1 MAKVAEALDEIR
13 EELRELRTLYKG
25 LAEKLIPV
33 EEPTEEE
40 RRAIEEPDE
49 VASEGNLLKALGE
62 RRVHR

>member
-1 MAKVAEALDEIR
+1 MAKVAEALNEIR

-40 RRAIEEPDE
+40 RRAIEEPDD
-49 VASEGNLLKALGE
+49 VASEGQLLEALGE
-62 RRVHR
+62 RRVRR

>member
-1 MAKVAEALDEIR
+1 MAKVVEALNEIR

-25 LAEKLIPV
+25 LIEKLIPG

-49 VASEGNLLKALGE
+49 VAGEEELLKALGE
-62 RRVHR
+62 RSVHR

>member
-1 MAKVAEALDEIR
+1 MMKVAEALNEIR

-33 EEPTEEE
+33 EKPTEEE

-49 VASEGNLLKALGE
+49 VASEGELLKALGE
-62 RRVHR
+62 KRVHR